1 MGLGRVPP
9 CYTVLRCTSA
19 YCRALPLCRRALL
32 YLQELAEELTS
43 VCQPPAPTEGPQEP
57 QRVQRKRRRKK
68 EEEDANSD
76 DPTQDADFVPS
87 KDVLLQ
93 AEEEEESDAAL
104 SEESELEPLRGHS
117 VRTSSGGVRR
127 RAFPLLLLALRARS
141 VKVSCR
147 WLCVCVC
154 PSQSSSS
161 GQICPATGSCRGNIA
176 LCTA

>member
-1 MGLGRVPP
+1 M
-9 CYTVLRCTSA
+9 
-19 YCRALPLCRRALL
+19 
-32 YLQELAEELTS
+32 EW
-43 VCQPPAPTEGPQEP
+43 
-57 QRVQRKRRRKK
+57 RKK

-127 RAFPLLLLALRARS
+127 RAFPLLLLALCAIS

-154 PSQSSSS
+154 VSLSVQLFRADLPCNR
-161 GQICPATGSCRGNIA
+161 IV
-176 LCTA
+176 

>member
-1 MGLGRVPP
+1 MLSLWLHCGSIRTSRWFPQTLGLGWVPL
-9 CYTVLRCTSA
+9 CYTDGCCWCTST
-19 YCRALPLCRRALL
+19 YCHMLPLCHRALL

-43 VCQPPAPTEGPQEP
+43 VCQPPAPTESPQEP

-127 RAFPLLLLALRARS
+127 RASPLLLLALCATS
-141 VKVSCR
+141 VTK
-147 WLCVCVC
+147 
-154 PSQSSSS
+154 
-161 GQICPATGSCRGNIA
+161 
-176 LCTA
+176 